1 MSGKDSIIKEIDR
14 LPESHVEKVLEFIRF
29 LKTGNS
35 REKSG
40 IAVASESSLKKDW
53 LRPEEDQAWQNL

>member
-29 LKTGNS
+29 LRADNS
-35 REKSG
+35 MEKSG
-40 IAVASESSLKKDW
+40 TAIASESSLGKDW
-53 LRPEEDQAWQNL
+53 LSPEEEQAWQNL